1 MTKIF
6 KNKFLAKIM
15 AAVMISGAIMVTD
28 ASVEAGAEELEN
40 IQTVSTAD
48 VARAGA
54 KNGFV
59 QENGKT
65 YYYKD
70 GVKQRGWLKI
80 GDETYYLTND
90 NSLAQ
95 RMWRTIDGKDYYFNA
110 KGVMVKNIFRDV
122 RGTIYR
128 FDANGVKSKNKCG
141 KVVDCDFLN
150 VRDQAST
157 KGKVVEKIYKNAYV
171 EILKT
176 SGSWYQVKTESGKT
190 GWVSSTYVTIPGE
203 TNAKAEAVLKVAKAQ
218 LGKPYKWGAT
228 GPNSFDCSG
237 LTYYAYKNGAKVS
250 IPRTSREQSKFG
262 KKVSKSELK
271 PGDLVFFGKG
281 SSVSH
286 VGMYI
291 GNDQY
296 IHSPQT
302 GDVVKVSKLSAR
314 KMIVA
319 RRVV

>member
-28 ASVEAGAEELEN
+28 ATVEAGAEELGN

-59 QENGKT
+59 TENGKT

-70 GVKQRGWLKI
+70 GVKQRGWLKL
-80 GDETYYLTND
+80 GNDTYFLTND
-90 NSLAQ
+90 KSLAKE
-95 RMWRTIDGKDYYFNA
+95 MWRTIEGKKYYFDA
-110 KGVMVKNIFRDV
+110 KGVMVKNTFKEIKGKV
-122 RGTIYR
+122 YR
-128 FDANGVKSKNKCG
+128 FDNNGVVSNNKCG
-141 KVVDCDFLN
+141 KVVNCDFLN

-157 KGKVVEKIYKNAYV
+157 KGNVREKIYAGKFV
-171 EILKT
+171 EILNT
-176 SGSWYQVKTESGKT
+176 SGSWYKVGTESGKT

-203 TNAKAEAVLKVAKAQ
+203 TNAKAEAALKVAKAQ

-237 LTYYAYKNGAKVS
+237 LTYYAYKNGPKVS

-302 GDVVKVSKLSAR
+302 GDVVKISKLSSR

>member
-28 ASVEAGAEELEN
+28 ATVEAGAEELGN

-59 QENGKT
+59 KENGKT

-70 GVKQRGWLKI
+70 GKKQKGWLKI

-90 NSLAQ
+90 YSLAMQ
-95 RMWRTIDGKDYYFNA
+95 MWRTIGGKDYYFNA
-110 KGVMVKNIFRDV
+110 KGVMVKNSFRDV
-122 RGTIYR
+122 RGKLYK
-128 FDANGVKSKNKCG
+128 FDENGVASKNKVG
-141 KVVDCDFLN
+141 KVLECDFLN
-150 VRDQAST
+150 VRDTNSS
-157 KGKVVEKIYKNAYV
+157 KGNVIEKIYKNNYV
-171 EILKT
+171 EILK
-176 SGSWYQVKTESGKT
+176 SEGDWYKVVTESGKT
-190 GWVSSTYVTIPGE
+190 GWVNSSYVTIPGE
-203 TNAKAEAVLKVAKAQ
+203 MSAKAEAALKVAKAQ
-218 LGKPYKWGAT
+218 MGKPYRWGAT
-228 GPNSFDCSG
+228 GPSSFDCSG
-237 LTYYAYKNGAKVS
+237 LMYYSYKNGANVKL
-250 IPRTSREQSKFG
+250 PRTSREQSKFG

-281 SSVSH
+281 NSVSH

-296 IHSPQT
+296 IHAPQT

-319 RRVV
+319 RRVA

>member
-40 IQTVSTAD
+40 IQTVSTTD
-48 VARAGA
+48 VARAAA

-70 GVKQRGWLKI
+70 GVKQRGWLKL
-80 GDETYYLTND
+80 GNDTYFLTND
-90 NSLAQ
+90 KSLAKE
-95 RMWRTIDGKDYYFNA
+95 MWRTIEGKKYYFDA
-110 KGVMVKNIFRDV
+110 KGVMVKNTFKEIKGKV
-122 RGTIYR
+122 YR
-128 FDANGVKSKNKCG
+128 FDNNGVVSNNKCG
-141 KVVDCDFLN
+141 KVVNCDFLN

-157 KGKVVEKIYKNAYV
+157 KGNVREKIYAGKFV
-171 EILKT
+171 EILNT
-176 SGSWYQVKTESGKT
+176 SGSWYKVGTESGKT
-190 GWVSSTYVTIPGE
+190 GWVSSKYVAIPGE
-203 TNAKAEAVLKVAKAQ
+203 TNAKAEAALKIAKAQ

-237 LTYYAYKNGAKVS
+237 LTYYAYKNGSKVS

-302 GDVVKVSKLSAR
+302 GDVVKISKLSSR